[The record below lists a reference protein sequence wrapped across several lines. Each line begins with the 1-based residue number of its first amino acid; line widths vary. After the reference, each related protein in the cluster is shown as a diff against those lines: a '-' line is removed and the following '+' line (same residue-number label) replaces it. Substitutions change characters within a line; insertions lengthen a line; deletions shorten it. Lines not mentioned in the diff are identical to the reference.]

1 MKINLNLLKQAL
13 SIARPYWSSKEGRKA
28 WLLLLTLIGL
38 LVAETQLNVWFNTQ
52 AGEFAS
58 ALAGREGQRFWHSV
72 RIYLLLLLV
81 AVPEY
86 SAYYFVRD
94 RMALYW
100 RRALTF
106 RILGRYFKNHA
117 FYQLHTEAE
126 IDNPDQRI
134 ADDIYSITGQS
145 VNFLLILTSA
155 ILQVGA
161 FGFVLWRIS
170 VVLVLILV
178 VYAAVVTMVTYGVF
192 GGRMVTL
199 YYQQRR
205 KEADFR
211 FGLVRV
217 RENAEFIALYH
228 GENQELTKVQGLFGA
243 LFENYKRLIQWQF
256 GFNFFQYT
264 HTLLMALLPSIVI
277 APQVLSGKFEVGR
290 IVQATGA
297 FAAIMGSLTILVD
310 NMESLAGF
318 AAGIRRVKALNRT
331 LKKAGMPAVSSRGRD
346 KIAMVVSQRLNFD
359 NVTLQ
364 TPNYERTLIRELTA
378 TIECGESL
386 MIVGGSGLGK
396 SSLLRMMAGLWNCG
410 TGTIERPEAD
420 ELLFLPQH
428 TYMIVGTLREQLS
441 YPNLERVL
449 SDEEAREVLERVNL
463 RDLEERCG
471 GFGKELD
478 FEKVLSV
485 GERQRLA
492 FARVLLKNPRYVLL
506 DEATSALDHENEE
519 ALYEQLAAT
528 RATVVSVAH
537 HPGLVKYHS
546 QILELK
552 PDGVWELYPAS
563 KFQMAEHLV

>member
-1 MKINLNLLKQAL
+1 MKLNLNLLKQTL
-13 SIARPYWSSKEGRKA
+13 SIAKPYWSSKEGRKS
-28 WLLLLTLIGL
+28 WWLVGVLILLLL
-38 LVAETQLNVWFNTQ
+38 ADTQLNVWFNTQ

-58 ALAGREGQRFWHSV
+58 ALAAREGTRFWHSV
-72 RIYLLLLLV
+72 RTYLLLLLI

-94 RMALYW
+94 RVGLYW
-100 RRALTF
+100 RRTLTH
-106 RILGRYFKNHA
+106 RVLDRYFKNHA
-117 FYQLHTEAE
+117 FYQLHAEAE

-134 ADDIYSITGQS
+134 ADDIYSITSQS
-145 VNFLLILTSA
+145 VNFLLILASA
-155 ILQVGA
+155 IFQVAA
-161 FGFVLWRIS
+161 FGRVLWRIS
-170 VVLVLILV
+170 GYLVLFLV
-178 VYAAVVTMVTYGVF
+178 VYATVVTMLTYGVF
-192 GGRMVTL
+192 GGKMVSL

-228 GENQELTKVQGLFGA
+228 GEKRELTRVQGLFGA
-243 LFENYKRLIQWQF
+243 LFENYIKLIRWQF
-256 GFNFFQYT
+256 GLNFFQYT
-264 HTLLMALLPSIVI
+264 HTLLIALLPSIVI
-277 APQVLSGKFEVGR
+277 APRVLSGELEVGR

-318 AAGIRRVKALNRT
+318 AAGIRRVKSLNSHLERAGT
-331 LKKAGMPAVSSRGRD
+331 LGISGRD
-346 KIAMVVSQRLNFD
+346 KIAMMVSDRLNFD
-359 NVTLQ
+359 NVTLH

-378 TIECGESL
+378 SIECGQSL

-410 TGTIERPEAD
+410 TGTIERPDAG

-428 TYMIVGTLREQLS
+428 TYMIVGTLREQLR

-449 SDEEAREVLERVNL
+449 SDEESREVLERVNL
-463 RDLEERCG
+463 TDLEVRCG
-471 GFGKELD
+471 GFDRELD

-506 DEATSALDHENEE
+506 DEATSALDRENEE
-519 ALYEQLAAT
+519 ALYEQLASTSAT
-528 RATVVSVAH
+528 IVSVTH
-537 HPGLVKYHS
+537 HPALVKYHS
-546 QILELK
+546 QILEMK
-552 PDGVWELYPAS
+552 PDGEWSLYPAS
-563 KFQMAEHLV
+563 KFQLTEDLV